1 MEFRED
7 LTGKVLTRAE
17 VIKKEN
23 NPKPNSIKDLE
34 ALGYAHIK
42 EGVQP
47 KLTSAYE
54 TIERI
59 GIAQEANGDWHE
71 KYRIGPHFTDTKD
84 DDGKV
89 LKTAAENEAEYKKR
103 IDDHAA
109 ERERGERNK
118 KLADSDW
125 TQLAD
130 SALASDKKTEWVAYR
145 KALRDLPASSGS
157 NWPHKVTFPTAPS

>member
-7 LTGKVLTRAE
+7 LTGNVLTRDE
-17 VIKKEN
+17 VLNKEN

-42 EGVQP
+42 SGKQP
-47 KLTSAYE
+47 NLSNAYE

-59 GIAQEANGDWHE
+59 GVVQEADGNWYE

-84 DDGKV
+84 SDGKV
-89 LKTAAENEAEYKKR
+89 IKTAAENEAEYKKNV
-103 IDDHAA
+103 DDHRA
-109 ERERGERNK
+109 ERQREERNQ

-145 KALRDLPASSGS
+145 KALRDLPTSSGS